1 MNFMKDFIPKIKII
15 GIGGCGSNIVF
26 KMVNTLKDIEIFFLD
41 TNAKALS
48 KFNLKNKIQI
58 GKSGI
63 GAGAKPET
71 GKKAFQESLE
81 NIKNILEGADLV
93 FLIAGFGG
101 GTGTG
106 ILPEIAKLSKELGI
120 LTISVITKPFDFE
133 GVVRGKTAKQGL
145 KELENNTDSYI
156 VIDNNKLS
164 KLAKN
169 NLTFLQAFNLVDEF
183 VYKVV
188 KETVDLLTTASFINL
203 DFADLKTIMENS
215 GKAIISI
222 GAGRG
227 LNKIKNTI
235 NTSFSLGLLEDDN
248 SYDIS
253 KASKLM
259 LNIVASK
266 DISYSDINSLV
277 EQIKENLEYKEDTQV
292 IFGAKVDENLEDE
305 IKLTLIATGFRENKK
320 QIEPSKQARNT
331 KNLLLED
338 EFSIYD
344 YLNVPAYIR
353 KKYNA

>member
-1 MNFMKDFIPKIKII
+1 MSGFIPKIKII

-26 KMVNTLKDIEIFFLD
+26 KMVNTLKDVEVFLLD

-101 GTGTG
+101 GIGTG
-106 ILPEIAKLSKELGI
+106 VLPEIAKLSKELGI

-133 GVVRGKTAKQGL
+133 GFKRKHICEEGL
-145 KELENNTDSYI
+145 NELKGYTNCYLI
-156 VIDNNKLS
+156 IDNNKIS
-164 KLAKN
+164 KIANN
-169 NLTFLQAFNLVDEF
+169 NLTFLQAFNIVDEF
-183 VYKVV
+183 VYKIV
-188 KETVDLLTTASFINL
+188 KEIVELLTTASFINL

-227 LNKIKNTI
+227 LNKIKNAI

-266 DISYSDINSLV
+266 DITYSDINSLV
-277 EQIKENLEYKEDTQV
+277 EQIKKNLEYKEDTQV
-292 IFGAKVDENLEDE
+292 IFGAKIDENLEDE
-305 IKLTLIATGFRENKK
+305 IKLTLIATGFRKSKK
-320 QIEPSKQARNT
+320 QIKPSKQIKNT
-331 KNLLLED
+331 KRNLLEG

-344 YLNVPAYIR
+344 YLNVPAYTR